1 MSEQINKKKSS
12 VPLIM
17 LLLLFL
23 LPVTASWYLVF
34 FTDYARDGE
43 GAEHGSIIKPA
54 RQLEDVPLMRVNERS
69 VESVSL
75 YGEWSL
81 LFFIDGTCEDSC
93 AETLYRIR
101 QIRLATGKEMHRI
114 QRVAIINE
122 GDESV
127 FSDYLSKNFPG
138 QHYVHKDDL
147 SEKFIYQFQDQNVND
162 KMAVFLIDP
171 RGFLMMR
178 YSGDA
183 EPSGIIRDLSRLLRI
198 ST

>member
-1 MSEQINKKKSS
+1 MSEQTSKKKSS
-12 VPLIM
+12 APLII

-43 GAEHGSIIKPA
+43 GAEHGSLIKPA
-54 RQLEDVPLMRVNERS
+54 RQLDDVQLMRVNES
-69 VESVSL
+69 SIEPASL

-81 LFFIDGTCEDSC
+81 LFFIDGTCEETC
-93 AETLYRIR
+93 TETLYRIR

-122 GDESV
+122 GDGSV
-127 FSDYLSKNFPG
+127 FSNYLSKNFLG
-138 QHYVHKDDL
+138 QYYAHKDDL
-147 SEKFIYQFQDQNVND
+147 SGDFIRQFQDQNVND

-178 YSGDA
+178 YSSDA